1 MRCKARLL
9 SPLFYFF
16 FLGSNKSLIQ
26 NAQRLIKKSVDN
38 HMNQWPC
45 ASQELLQGSSLRI
58 SQKPRQ
64 QSALLRKKKHS
75 HRYIDNALIRSGIK
89 AIFLKILDSWYSVII
104 TSFSVISKKK
114 NKDRYRWKC
123 YTITLYF
130 LLWNITSTSTQVL

>member
-1 MRCKARLL
+1 MLPDFVTTIALIAQSDVLL
-9 SPLFYFF
+9 GIHEMQGTASVSLILFF

-75 HRYIDNALIRSGIK
+75 HRYIDNALIISGIK
-89 AIFLKILDSWYSVII
+89 AIFLKILDS
-104 TSFSVISKKK
+104 
-114 NKDRYRWKC
+114 
-123 YTITLYF
+123 
-130 LLWNITSTSTQVL
+130 